1 MRFFL
6 IKCFKFFGILL
17 IIGFCFYGCID
28 YLNSKKIND
37 YISLI
42 DKKFVFI
49 GDSHIQN
56 GINDELINSGI
67 NFSQNGESY
76 YFSYQKLK
84 RIIAL
89 NKMVKTVFL
98 GFSYH
103 SLSSY
108 YDDYVFGKYN
118 NEISSRYFFILP
130 ASEKVKF
137 IECNLGDEMLFL
149 KNIFEK
155 GIVNVIR
162 QKDKYSFLGYYQ
174 NGFHNVQSRK
184 TSMDKRIHLQFFNET
199 KIADFSNVNI
209 NYLNKIIVLC
219 KQNNIDLIVLNTPL
233 DPYYKSKI
241 PQKFLDKYN
250 QIIETQKLRVIDFHN
265 LKFRKNDFIKDGDHV
280 SVEGSLLISKF
291 LNNQF

>member
-1 MRFFL
+1 M
-6 IKCFKFFGILL
+6 L
-17 IIGFCFYGCID
+17 IIGFCFYECID
-28 YLNSKKIND
+28 YLNSKKINN
-37 YISLI
+37 YISSI
-42 DKKFVFI
+42 DKKFVFV

-56 GINDELINSGI
+56 GINDELINNSI

-84 RIIAL
+84 KVIAL
-89 NKMVKTVFL
+89 NKQVKTVFL

-103 SLSSY
+103 NLSSY
-108 YDDYVFGKYN
+108 YDDYIFGKFN
-118 NEISSRYFFILP
+118 NEIASRYFFILP
-130 ASEKVKF
+130 MSEKIKF
-137 IECNLGDEMLFL
+137 IKCNLGNEMLFL

-162 QKDKYSFLGYYQ
+162 KKDRYSFLGYYQ
-174 NGFHNVQSRK
+174 NGFQNVQSRK
-184 TSMDKRIHLQFFNET
+184 ISMDKRIRLQFFNET
-199 KIADFSNVNI
+199 KIANFSTVNI

-219 KQNNIDLIVLNTPL
+219 KQNKIDLIALNTPL

-250 QIIETQKLRVIDFHN
+250 QIIETQKLSVIDFHN
-265 LKFRKNDFIKDGDHV
+265 LKFRKIDFIKDGDHV
-280 SVEGSLLISKF
+280 STEGSLLISKF